1 MIDDFNVVMNS
12 AIDGQGVA
20 LCGLE
25 MVKKH
30 LEAGSLVQLF
40 ETTITSE
47 EAFHLVYSEAALERE
62 VIKFFRDW
70 LPFMIFDR

>member
-47 EAFHLVYSEAALERE
+47 EAFHLVYPEAALERE
-62 VIKFFRDW
+62 VVKAFRDW
-70 LPFMIFDR
+70 LLSMIHNT

>member
-1 MIDDFNVVMNS
+1 MIDDFNVVMSS

-25 MVKKH
+25 IVRKH
-30 LEAGSLVQLF
+30 LEAGRLVQLF

-47 EAFHLVYSEAALERE
+47 ETYHLVYPEAALERE
-62 VIKFFRDW
+62 VVKVFRDW
-70 LPFMIFDR
+70 LLPMISDR